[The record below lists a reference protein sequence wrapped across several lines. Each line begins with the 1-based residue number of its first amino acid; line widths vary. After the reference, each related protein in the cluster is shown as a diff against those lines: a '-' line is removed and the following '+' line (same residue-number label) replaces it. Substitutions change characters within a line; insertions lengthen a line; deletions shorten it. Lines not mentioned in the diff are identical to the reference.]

1 MNGRAV
7 ILAAGTSSRLGQQ
20 KLLMDFRGRPLIEYA
35 LAAAR
40 RWQPVVVCGPE
51 VADHLARRSDLELV
65 HNDAPE
71 FGMTHS
77 LALANRFVASDVPM
91 LVLLGDKPL
100 LTEGLIET
108 ICGDAD
114 EADVVYPARGEE
126 PGHPV
131 WLSPR
136 ARRFIEYLPAG
147 DTLRLLRE
155 NPNLVARSVETTDP
169 GAYFDV
175 DTVEAFE
182 GAGVADLATPF

>member
-1 MNGRAV
+1 MNDRAV
-7 ILAAGTSSRLGQQ
+7 ILAAGTSSRIGQQ

-35 LAAAR
+35 LEAAQ

-51 VADHLARRSDLELV
+51 IAEHLARRPDLELV
-65 HNDAPE
+65 RNDAPE
-71 FGMTHS
+71 LGMSHS
-77 LALANRFVASDVPM
+77 LALANRFLASDVPM

-100 LTEGLIET
+100 LTEALIET
-108 ICGDAD
+108 ICREAD

-131 WLSPR
+131 LLSPR

-147 DTLRLLRE
+147 DTLRLLRA
-155 NPNLVARSVETTDP
+155 NPNLIARAVDTSDP

-182 GAGVADLATPF
+182 G